1 MIFSVFVCGKT
12 LVTIFTFEATNA
24 RFLLHHLPP
33 APTACSTMAGQHALR
48 GESQAT
54 GMALENIAGPVLC
67 TTVLVQVLEIE

>member
-1 MIFSVFVCGKT
+1 MYFSVIVCGKT

-24 RFLLHHLPP
+24 RFLLLHLPP
-33 APTACSTMAGQHALR
+33 ASTACIMAGQHALR